1 MKLSHL
7 LENRLRQATKYGP
20 DISFE
25 QNKHGSNWMAVDYN
39 TAGGREQMMGHGT
52 TKNAAALDLVDQLE
66 GLGYYSPEVLEKAL
80 AELFP
85 ASQQRDY

>member
-1 MKLSHL
+1 MKLAPL
-7 LENRLRQATKYGP
+7 LENRLRQKTKYGP

-25 QNKHGSNWMAVDYN
+25 QNTHGNNWMAVDYN
-39 TAGGREQMMGHGT
+39 TAGGREQVMGHGT

-85 ASQQRDY
+85 GPQR